1 MRILICTDNFYP
13 GIGGTEAA
21 VLGYA
26 KELVKEGHTVLVA
39 CPKYGFDDDRGYLFD
54 IVRIPSLRGIIK
66 NNPIALTHA
75 SPRKIRKLA
84 DFCPDIVHLETLS
97 GMAKI
102 GLRVGR
108 KRGVPVV
115 MTMHTKILDA
125 YRHDIKLDLLA
136 RLFLRTQVAK
146 IKRCD
151 ALVTV
156 ANCMVPEIKSYRCA
170 HADDIIVIRNGAVF
184 DKHPTD
190 EEERTAVRRKLG
202 IGAKENV
209 LLFVGRLFHYKQV
222 VFVLR
227 SLKIAKDRGFRF
239 KYLVVG
245 DGDDAPDMRKE
256 AQRLGLNEEVVF
268 VGQVSDREQ
277 LQCYYSAADLFITA
291 SKFDTDPIVVLEAAS
306 KGVASLVSEN
316 TGCAERIIDGVNGF
330 TAPFDVEAFAVRVM
344 KAFSDKEKLR
354 EAGNCAADTV
364 LTTWEDTVRA
374 HMLLYAGLCSEKLNK
389 LSGGG
394 SHYSRVT
401 PDSRISFVVSGVL
414 YVATIPSCDNGT
426 TLVQNGQFVVPFF
439 ILFRFIVRRNY
450 ESTYIGRNARR
461 ALGDPCKVRRDL
473 QGARTALFPC
483 VRNAP
488 RRSPSQGV
496 YSVG

>member
-39 CPKYGFDDDRGYLFD
+39 CPEYGFDDGREYPFD
-54 IVRIPSLRGIIK
+54 IVRFPSIRGVIK
-66 NNPIALTHA
+66 NNPIALTHL
-75 SPRKIRKLA
+75 SPRRVRKLA
-84 DFCPDIVHLETLS
+84 DFCPDIVHLETLA

-102 GLRVGR
+102 GLRVGLR
-108 KRGVPVV
+108 RGVPVV

-125 YRHDIKLDLLA
+125 YRHDIKSDLLA

-170 HADDIIVIRNGAVF
+170 HADELIVIRNGAVF
-184 DKHPTD
+184 EKHPAD
-190 EEERTAVRRKLG
+190 EEERASARRELG
-202 IGAKENV
+202 IGEEENV
-209 LLFVGRLFHYKQV
+209 LLFVGRLIHYKQV
-222 VFVLR
+222 MFVLR

-256 AQRLGLNEEVVF
+256 AQRLGLTEEAMF
-268 VGQVSDREQ
+268 IGQLSDRDK
-277 LQCYYSAADLFITA
+277 LQHYYSAADLFITA

-306 KGVASLVSEN
+306 KGVASLVAAD
-316 TGCAERIIDGVNGF
+316 TGCAERVTDGVNGF
-330 TAPFDVEAFAVRVM
+330 TAPFDEEAYAVRIM
-344 KAFSDKEKLR
+344 EAFSDKEKLR
-354 EAGNCAADTV
+354 EAGKCAADTV

-374 HMLLYAGLCSEKLNK
+374 HMPLYTRLRAEKLNK
-389 LSGGG
+389 LNGGGHNSLRTSNRRVSLGVSGGV
-394 SHYSRVT
+394 YA
-401 PDSRISFVVSGVL
+401 
-414 YVATIPSCDNGT
+414 ATIQSYDDGT
-426 TLVQNGQFVVPFF
+426 TSVRRGQFVVPFF
-439 ILFRFIVRRNY
+439 ILFRFIARRKYGSTHVERDAMRVIGTSCQIRRN
-450 ESTYIGRNARR
+450 
-461 ALGDPCKVRRDL
+461 LP
-473 QGARTALFPC
+473 RTRPALFH
-483 VRNAP
+483 RLRYAS
-488 RRSPSQGV
+488 RRSSSQGF